1 MSVLIL
7 FRNRVVVGLCLDAR
21 ALLLFIY
28 AFPLIQIAR
37 KCYTCIYRFCSSFSI
52 QLESNG
58 CC

>member
-7 FRNRVVVGLCLDAR
+7 FWNTVAVGLCLDAG

-37 KCYTCIYRFCSSFSI
+37 KCYSCINRFCSSFS
-52 QLESNG
+52 G
-58 CC
+58 